1 MTSESWRS
9 SIATLAKAMEALQI
23 SRSLPED
30 LAGSDLPEDWEAID
44 GVLGEVVERLKG
56 ELPYGA
62 ACYAGQML
70 KPPAIIAQLAY
81 HLAMTINPNNH
92 ALDGGLAS
100 SEMEKEAIVELSA
113 MVGWHASQESR
124 TLGHLTGG
132 GTMANLEALWVAG
145 KERPG
150 RTILA
155 SSQAHYTHQRIASV
169 LQLPCEPIPV
179 DSIGRMDL
187 EALQQRLQRGDVGTV
202 VATLG
207 TTGLG
212 AVDPL
217 DQIADWKLQFD
228 FRLHVDA
235 AYGGYFKLIE
245 EELPEATRRA
255 FQALSRADSVVIDP
269 HKHGLQPYGCG
280 SVLFQDAR
288 VGKYYQHDSPYTY
301 FSSDALHLGEIS
313 LECSRP
319 GAAAVALW
327 ATLKQFPLQPG
338 GLMAQQLRRCR
349 QAAVE
354 LRQRL
359 AGSGDWWAPWSPM
372 LDIVVW
378 APREKT
384 VSESS
389 LRARQIFKESACHG
403 LHVALLEVP
412 KAILEQLDCPM
423 EIDQE
428 RLTCLRSVLMKPA
441 HQAAIP
447 WIDTML
453 RRAWQSTAR

>member
-9 SIATLAKAMEALQI
+9 SIAALAKAMEALQV
-23 SRSLPED
+23 SRSLPEGLPGPD
-30 LAGSDLPEDWEAID
+30 VPEDREAID

-56 ELPYGA
+56 ELPYGD

-70 KPPAIIAQLAY
+70 KPPAVIAQLAY
-81 HLAMTINPNNH
+81 QLAMTINPNNH

-100 SEMEKEAIVELSA
+100 SQMEKEAIVELSA

-150 RTILA
+150 KTILA

-169 LQLPCEPIPV
+169 LQLPCELVPV
-179 DSIGRMDL
+179 DGLGRIDL
-187 EALQQRLQRGDVGTV
+187 IALQERLRRGDVGTV
-202 VATLG
+202 VATMG

-217 DQIADWKLQFD
+217 DKIADWKQQFG

-245 EELPEATRRA
+245 EELPQATRKA
-255 FQALSRADSVVIDP
+255 FHAMALADSVVIDP

-288 VGKYYQHDSPYTY
+288 VGQYYQHDSPYTY

-338 GLMAQQLRRCR
+338 GLMAERLGQCRR
-349 QAAVE
+349 AAVE
-354 LRQRL
+354 LHQRL
-359 AGSGDWWAPWSPM
+359 AASSDWWAPWSPM

-378 APREKT
+378 APKEKSI
-384 VSESS
+384 SESS
-389 LRARQIFKESACHG
+389 LRSRRVFIESARRG

-412 KAILEQLDCPM
+412 KGILEQLACPM
-423 EIDQE
+423 EIDQD
-428 RLTCLRSVLMKPA
+428 RLTCLRSVLMKPT
-441 HQAAIP
+441 HLAAVP
-447 WIDTML
+447 WIDATL
-453 RRAWQSTAR
+453 QQASQATNP

>member
-1 MTSESWRS
+1 MRSESWRL
-9 SIATLAKAMEALQI
+9 SIAALAKAIETLEV
-23 SRSLPED
+23 SRSVPEGLPGRD
-30 LAGSDLPEDWEAID
+30 APEDWGAI
-44 GVLGEVVERLKG
+44 GEVLGEVAERLKG
-56 ELPYGA
+56 ELPYGD

-81 HLAMTINPNNH
+81 QLAMTINPNNH

-100 SEMEKEAIVELSA
+100 SQMEKEAIVELSA
-113 MVGWHASQESR
+113 MVGWHGSQENR

-150 RTILA
+150 GTILA
-155 SSQAHYTHQRIASV
+155 SSQAHYTHQRIAAV

-179 DSIGRMDL
+179 DAVGRIDL
-187 EALQQRLQRGDVGTV
+187 QALQQRLRRGDVGTV
-202 VATLG
+202 VTTLG

-217 DQIADWKLQFD
+217 DQIADWKQQFS

-338 GLMAQQLRRCR
+338 GLMAEQLRSCR

-354 LRQRL
+354 LHQRL
-359 AGSGDWWAPWSPM
+359 ARAGDWWAPWSPM

-389 LRARQIFKESACHG
+389 ARARQIFVESARRG

-412 KAILEQLDCPM
+412 KGILEQLDCPM
-423 EIDQE
+423 KIDQD
-428 RLTCLRSVLMKPA
+428 RLTCLRSVLMKPT
-441 HQAAIP
+441 HRAAVP
-447 WIDTML
+447 WIDTTL
-453 RRAWQSTAR
+453 RQAWQATIR